1 MNLKK
6 RIVCFSLLLALF
18 CPIFASCAPS
28 VAPVSV
34 TEEESVSKAETKEEK
49 AEKKTEISYPCQ
61 IDPDFRDKD
70 LKYGNLSA
78 SALDSLPIA
87 SEEMT
92 AMERR
97 KLCLDYF
104 QMQLTFRWQG
114 NLDVTDYQSTYAKTV
129 KDRALLTANLYAG
142 IPYQSGGNGNLY
154 RWLEYYDEATGIFD
168 LQRAF
173 SENGGYGEGGDLED
187 LKKDD
192 AGNITYKRYR
202 SMKTF
207 FNACSSGAGWGWAR
221 VVNSADFGATM
232 DYNVHG
238 GFIPVG
244 CYTYDNM
251 ETLDKF
257 GTVTEGN
264 PSGLDVDDVIE
275 EMGENKLYEC
285 YALMRP
291 ADCLLSGGHTMMV
304 RNVKI
309 ALKADGTVNPQR
321 SCVYILDQGEAW
333 SKRTKLDGKKF
344 YRQGD
349 VDRLFTFAELKDDG
363 YLPFTFAELL
373 DENDPFDKPHLDFY
387 KKHVANRNYLGEK
400 YAQTALSP
408 EDLKVVCGSGVEKA
422 TVFLT
427 GKPASLKELEGL
439 AVGSNYPLSDVFVR
453 VKGADGSVML
463 ENVYHVKGNSTRVA
477 LLNSPLSNGK
487 TDANG
492 NRPSVMTG
500 VAGAVAKGG
509 TLEIAVRV
517 STGELLLIE
526 NLNI

>member
-1 MNLKK
+1 MKK
-6 RIVCFSLLLALF
+6 RMICALLLFSLWCPLF
-18 CPIFASCAPS
+18 VSCAPS
-28 VAPVSV
+28 APSLA
-34 TEEESVSKAETKEEK
+34 TLTAETADEAEAEEK
-49 AEKKTEISYPCQ
+49 ETKISYPCQ
-61 IDPDFRDKD
+61 IDPDFQVKD
-70 LKYGNLSA
+70 LKYENLSA
-78 SALDSLPIA
+78 AALESLPVA
-87 SEEMT
+87 SESMS

-104 QMQLTFRWQG
+104 QMQLTFRWQT

-129 KDRALLTANLYAG
+129 KDRNLLTKNLYAG

-154 RWLEYYDEATGIFD
+154 RWLEYYDEATGGFD

-173 SENGGYGEGGDLED
+173 GENGGYGEGADLED
-187 LKKDD
+187 LKKDAD
-192 AGNITYKRYR
+192 GNVTYKRYR

-244 CYTYDNM
+244 CYTYDRM
-251 ETLDKF
+251 ETVDKF
-257 GTVTEGN
+257 GVVTEGN
-264 PSGLDVDDVIE
+264 PAGLDVPDVIAD
-275 EMGENKLYEC
+275 MGDHALYEC

-291 ADCLLSGGHTMMV
+291 ADCLLSKGHTMMV
-304 RNVKI
+304 RKVKV
-309 ALKADGTVNPQR
+309 ANKADGSINPMR
-321 SCVYILDQGEAW
+321 SVVYILDQGEAW
-333 SKRTKLDGKKF
+333 SKKTKLDGKKF

-349 VDRLFTFAELKDDG
+349 VDRLFTFAELKDAG

-387 KKHVANRNYLGEK
+387 KKHIAERNHLGEK
-400 YAQTALSP
+400 YKLTELSAA
-408 EDLKVVCGSGVEKA
+408 DLKVVCGSGVEKA

-427 GKPASLKELEGL
+427 GEPSSLKELEAL
-439 AVGSNYPLSDVFVR
+439 NLGSNYPLSDVFVR

-463 ENVYHVKGNSTRVA
+463 ENVYRVKGNSTRVVA
-477 LLNSPLSNGK
+477 MNSQMSNAK
-487 TDANG
+487 TDAKG
-492 NRPSVMTG
+492 NRPSLMTG
-500 VAGAVAKGG
+500 VAAAVSKGG

-526 NLNI
+526 NLNF